1 MFEGEPIKSKIYVVC
16 GVSVM
21 KDKNYYPQITA
32 LFDNYRDNYSMPKD
46 EFRTMLRYALG
57 WSEEKIERAIQ
68 AALDNNVLVDTNLIT
83 EEVLTP
89 LFQNGSLKRDSY
101 ITSTSLAKIYSNCS
115 CEKYVTP
122 HYQGNHIF
130 AITMTGETLF
140 YLLEQKNDLL
150 FKLYIYFCMNK
161 SYWTDYKK
169 ETFNFYIKGKGGAIE
184 NLGYSI
190 KSGSTADRIRECLNF
205 LEKSN
210 LIVMGEPI
218 SRGRK
223 YGKSLGYWR
232 PLYETRELEKEPVF
246 TDYTLMRIP
255 NFCID
260 EVTNIVYARME
271 EKGFPESVPERLMF
285 DTI

>member
-1 MFEGEPIKSKIYVVC
+1 MFEGEQIKSKIYVVC

-101 ITSTSLAKIYSNCS
+101 ITSTSLAKIYSSCS

-130 AITMTGETLF
+130 AITMTGETL
-140 YLLEQKNDLL
+140 
-150 FKLYIYFCMNK
+150 
-161 SYWTDYKK
+161 
-169 ETFNFYIKGKGGAIE
+169 NFYIKGKGGAIE

-210 LIVMGEPI
+210 LIIMGEPI

-246 TDYTLMRIP
+246 TNYTLMRIP

-260 EVTNIVYARME
+260 EVTDIVYARME

>member
-1 MFEGEPIKSKIYVVC
+1 MFEEEQIKSKVYVVC

-68 AALDNNVLVDTNLIT
+68 AALDNNVLIDTNLIT
-83 EEVLTP
+83 EEALTP
-89 LFQNGSLKRDSY
+89 LFQNGNLKRDSY
-101 ITSTSLAKIYSNCS
+101 ITSTSLAKIYSSCS
-115 CEKYVTP
+115 GEKYVAP
-122 HYQGNHIF
+122 HHQGNHIF
-130 AITMTGETLF
+130 LVTMTGDTLF

-150 FKLYIYFCMNK
+150 FKLYVYFCMNK

-169 ETFNFYIKGKGGAIE
+169 GTFNFYIKGKGGAIE

-210 LIVMGEPI
+210 LIIMGEPV

-232 PLYETRELEKEPVF
+232 PLYETRELETEPIF

-260 EVTNIVYARME
+260 EITDIVYARME
-271 EKGFPESVPERLMF
+271 ERGFPESVPERLMF
-285 DTI
+285 ENI

>member
-1 MFEGEPIKSKIYVVC
+1 MFEGEPIKNKIYVVC
-16 GVSVM
+16 GVSIM

-32 LFDNYRDNYSMPKD
+32 LFDNYRDKYSMPKD
-46 EFRTMLRYALG
+46 EFRMMLHYALR

-68 AALDNNVLVDTNLIT
+68 AALDDNVLVDTNLIT
-83 EEVLTP
+83 EEALTP

-115 CEKYVTP
+115 GEKYVAP

-130 AITMTGETLF
+130 SISMTGETLF

>member
-1 MFEGEPIKSKIYVVC
+1 MFEGEQIKSKIYVVC

-83 EEVLTP
+83 EELLTP
-89 LFQNGSLKRDSY
+89 LFRDGSLKRDSY
-101 ITSTSLAKIYSNCS
+101 ITSTSLAKIYSRCS
-115 CEKYVTP
+115 CEKYITP
-122 HYQGNHIF
+122 HYQGNHVF
-130 AITMTGETLF
+130 SITMTGETLF

-169 ETFNFYIKGKGGAIE
+169 ETFNFYIKGKGGAVE

-210 LIVMGEPI
+210 LIIMGEPI

-260 EVTNIVYARME
+260 EVTDIVYARME

-285 DTI
+285 DNI

>member
-1 MFEGEPIKSKIYVVC
+1 MFEGEQLKSKIYVVC

-21 KDKNYYPQITA
+21 KDQNYYPQITA

-101 ITSTSLAKIYSNCS
+101 ITSTSLAKIYSSCS

-150 FKLYIYFCMNK
+150 FKLYIYFRMNK

-210 LIVMGEPI
+210 LIIMGEPI

-246 TDYTLMRIP
+246 TNYTLMRIP

-260 EVTNIVYARME
+260 EVTDIVYARME

-285 DTI
+285 DII

>member
-1 MFEGEPIKSKIYVVC
+1 MFEGEPIKNKIYVVC
-16 GVSVM
+16 GVSIM

-32 LFDNYRDNYSMPKD
+32 LFDNYRDKYSMLKD
-46 EFRTMLRYALG
+46 EFRMMLRYALG

-68 AALDNNVLVDTNLIT
+68 AALDDNVLVDTNLIT
-83 EEVLTP
+83 EEALTP

-115 CEKYVTP
+115 CEKYVAP
-122 HYQGNHIF
+122 HYQVNHIF
-130 AITMTGETLF
+130 SISMTGETLF

-260 EVTNIVYARME
+260 EVTDIVYARME

-285 DTI
+285 DNI